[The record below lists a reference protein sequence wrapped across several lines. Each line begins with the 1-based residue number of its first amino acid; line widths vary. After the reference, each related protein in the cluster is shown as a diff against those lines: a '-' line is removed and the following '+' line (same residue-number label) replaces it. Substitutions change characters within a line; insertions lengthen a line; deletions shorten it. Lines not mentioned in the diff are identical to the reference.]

1 MVKNGVPPLEHL
13 QNKKILLIALLDY
26 IWVITIYVTFAFCYM
41 LIVDAYIL
49 PPLNME
55 KELKTP
61 TYLLAI
67 EVLMHLALQG
77 FVAIII
83 NLFLQTIPSP
93 FNGVFGYNDNNT
105 LAVILRNPAIVSVII
120 FALSR
125 TLQARLFILYSRYN
139 TNALGQLKS
148 YYNI

>member
-1 MVKNGVPPLEHL
+1 MVNNGDPPLAHL
-13 QNKKILLIALLDY
+13 KNKKILLIALLDY
-26 IWVITIYVTFAFCYM
+26 MWVITIYVTAAFCYE

-55 KELKTP
+55 NELKKP

-67 EVLMHLALQG
+67 EVLLHLALQG
-77 FVAIII
+77 FVAIIM

-125 TLQARLFILYSRYN
+125 TLQARIFILYSRYN
-139 TNALGQLKS
+139 KNALGQLKS
-148 YYNI
+148 FYHL